1 LVTDP
6 QIQTQFGAESF
17 HSRSREEHKGYVELL
32 AGPAP
37 EYIATTYGVVFDSIL
52 NRSKYF
58 HVVDGLAPDVMH
70 DVNCCK

>member
-1 LVTDP
+1 LGTDP
-6 QIQTQFGAESF
+6 EIQTQFVAESF
-17 HSRSREEHKGYVELL
+17 HSRNREEHKGYIDLL

-37 EYIATTYGVVFDSIL
+37 EHIATTYGVMFDSVL

-70 DVNCCK
+70 DVSFDS